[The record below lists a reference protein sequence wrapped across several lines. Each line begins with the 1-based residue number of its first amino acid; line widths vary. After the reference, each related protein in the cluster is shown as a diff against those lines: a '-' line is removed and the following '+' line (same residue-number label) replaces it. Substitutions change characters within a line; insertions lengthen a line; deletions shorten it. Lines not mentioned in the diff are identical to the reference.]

1 MENKETTTAEAQ
13 GAETKTRNASPA
25 TTMKSF
31 GTNVKKLIELKLV
44 NEKDGKVLKE
54 IHAKAVKQYMG
65 FELDM

>member
-1 MENKETTTAEAQ
+1 MENQENKNVETQGVETT
-13 GAETKTRNASPA
+13 KRNASPA

-44 NEKDGKVLKE
+44 NEKDGKLLKE

-65 FELDM
+65 FELDI